1 MTLCLVINRESMIT
15 TILVMNNNKEVIMMN
30 MVFLSLFGIAL
41 MIKLIG
47 EMI

>member
-1 MTLCLVINRESMIT
+1 MIT
-15 TILVMNNNKEVIMMN
+15 TILILNNNREIMM
-30 MVFLSLFGIAL
+30 MTTITMILFGIAL